1 MKEYFTAKS
10 YQNYE
15 RVGEPFLNDKNKLV
29 TKVKTECPRCSGK
42 GIIISRVEN
51 GKLIPIP
58 VDGGICYSCLGK
70 KYIEKIVR
78 LYTKS
83 EYERMEKANEK
94 AKEKRR
100 AEQEEKMKR
109 EFAHKKKIWDKTNGF
124 NEDGY
129 TYIIL
134 GNSFSIK
141 DQLKE
146 AGFRYSGI
154 LKRWM
159 KGEPTGIPQD
169 YKGEIIKLHS
179 SSLVE
184 YSAWGEGHF
193 LSEAKKIVDDMEKE
207 LIPEEPSE
215 WIGEVG
221 KRMTLTVSLVRV
233 HSFQNYYGISNV
245 YNFKDEAGNEITW
258 FSKVDLQKDAGDV
271 FKLAATV
278 KDHSEYNGKKQTII
292 TRARLVKD

>member
-1 MKEYFTAKS
+1 MRVAKT
-10 YQNYE
+10 YTNWKYDETKAYE
-15 RVGEPFLNDKNKLV
+15 KNGKLYV
-29 TKVKTECPRCSGK
+29 NASCKCDRCVKGVFVC
-42 GIIISRVEN
+42 RVEN
-51 GKLIPIP
+51 GQP
-58 VDGGICYSCLGK
+58 VPHPYAGGVCFACGGSGIQRK
-70 KYIEKIVR
+70 EIR
-78 LYTKS
+78 LYTDA
-83 EYERMEKANEK
+83 EYERMEKANKK

-100 AEQEEKMKR
+100 AEQEERMKR
-109 EFAHKKKIWDKTNGF
+109 EFAHKKKIWLETNGF
-124 NEDGY
+124 NENEE
-129 TYIIL
+129 TYIVL
-134 GNSFSIK
+134 GNSFPIK

-146 AGFRYSGI
+146 AGFHFNGT

-221 KRMTLTVSLVRV
+221 KRITFTVSLVRV

-258 FSKVDLQKDAGDV
+258 FSKVDLQKDIGDV
-271 FKLAATV
+271 FKLTATV
-278 KDHSEYNGKKQTII
+278 KDHSEYNGRKQTII
-292 TRARLVKD
+292 TRAKLAKD